1 MKWDRKQNQE
11 QLKTINRK
19 VKNTKNS
26 AKEI

>member
-11 QLKTINRK
+11 QLKMINRK